1 MLGAMRVESIFISD
15 VHLGQSGCRATELLA
30 FLAKTEAKNIFVI
43 GDPRDRGRSLLQR
56 WRLGREL
63 QLARRNAE
71 RKPRAPLLVRRSRAS
86 GRSAIVAAAWQLESV
101 RQ

>member
-1 MLGAMRVESIFISD
+1 

-30 FLAKTEAKNIFVI
+30 FLAKTGSKNTFVI

-63 QLARRNAE
+63 QLARRNA
-71 RKPRAPLLVRRSRAS
+71 
-86 GRSAIVAAAWQLESV
+86 
-101 RQ
+101 